1 MARLNWNIVHECDDD
16 NGNPTQWAAEINHPD
31 YGRFVWIDDEGE
43 KFGVYSGKN
52 CNTKLAECKSLA
64 SAKRWVATYIF

>member
-1 MARLNWNIVHECDDD
+1 MARLKWNIVHECDDD

-43 KFGVYSGKN
+43 KFGVYSEVIYGN
-52 CNTKLAECKSLA
+52 ESDEDLEAMDN
-64 SAKRWVATYIF
+64 KRYVYPI

>member
-1 MARLNWNIVHECDDD
+1 MTTE
-16 NGNPTQWAAEINHPD
+16 NPTQWAAEINHPD

-52 CNTKLAECKSLA
+52 CNTKLAECKISC
-64 SAKRWVATYIF
+64 KCEEMGCDIYILNGGDI

>member
-1 MARLNWNIVHECDDD
+1 MARLKWNIVHECDDD
-16 NGNPTQWAAEINHPD
+16 NGNPTQWATEINHSD

-43 KFGVYSGKN
+43 KFGVYSGKS

-64 SAKRWVATYIF
+64 WAKRWVKINLT